1 MILDALTAIIYAI
14 GAYAIGSLPTAIWYG
29 QAFHGIDVRD
39 YGSGNAGA
47 TNTFR
52 VLGSK
57 PGIIVLLIDAFKGWT
72 ATILSFILIHNTNIH
87 EKYIPLYGMLFGALA
102 VVGHIF
108 PIFANFR
115 GGKGVATS
123 IGMVF
128 GINPE
133 LALICLIIFLV
144 VFITTNY
151 VSLGSITAAFAYPL
165 LLLSP
170 RFLPEQHFMVILGF
184 FMFAVVVLMHQKNI
198 VRLLNGEESKIHLF
212 KKKRD

>member
-1 MILDALTAIIYAI
+1 MVLDAITALIYCL

-29 QAFHGIDVRD
+29 QAFFGIDVRD
-39 YGSGNAGA
+39 FGSGNAGA

-52 VLGSK
+52 VLGTK

-72 ATILSFILIHNTNIH
+72 ATIISFILIHNTNIH

-108 PIFANFR
+108 PLFANFR

-123 IGMVF
+123 LGMVF

-144 VFITTNY
+144 VFLATNY
-151 VSLGSITAAFAYPL
+151 VSLGSVTAAFAYPL
-165 LLLSP
+165 LMLSP
-170 RFLPEQHFMVILGF
+170 RFLPDQHFMVIFGYA
-184 FMFAVVVLMHQKNI
+184 MFAIVVLTHQKNI
-198 VRLLNGEESKIHLF
+198 IRLIQGEESKIYLF
-212 KKKRD
+212 KKKRS

>member
-1 MILDALTAIIYAI
+1 MSDTITALIYCF

-29 QAFHGIDVRD
+29 QAFYGIDVREF
-39 YGSGNAGA
+39 GSGNAGA

-52 VLGSK
+52 ILGSK
-57 PGIIVLLIDAFKGWT
+57 PGIIVLVIDAFKGWT
-72 ATILSFILIHNTNIH
+72 ATVLSFILIHNSSIN
-87 EKYIPLYGMLFGALA
+87 EKYIPLYAMLFGGLA

-108 PIFANFR
+108 PLFANFR

-123 IGMVF
+123 IGMVM
-128 GINPE
+128 GVNPE
-133 LALICLIIFLV
+133 LALICLVIFLV
-144 VFITTNY
+144 VFAATNY

-184 FMFAVVVLMHQKNI
+184 LLFAVVVIMHQKNI

-212 KKKRD
+212 KKKM

>member
-1 MILDALTAIIYAI
+1 MILDAFTVILYSL

-29 QAFHGIDVRD
+29 QAFHGLDVRD
-39 YGSGNAGA
+39 FGSGNAGA

-52 VLGSK
+52 VLGSI
-57 PGIIVLLIDAFKGWT
+57 PGTVVLVIDAFKGWT

-87 EKYIPLYGMLFGALA
+87 EKFIPLYGMLFGGIA

-108 PIFANFR
+108 PMFAKFK

-128 GINPE
+128 GINPQ
-133 LALICLIIFLV
+133 LALICLVIFLV
-144 VFITTNY
+144 VFLTSHY
-151 VSLGSITAAFAYPL
+151 VSLGSITAAFAYPV

-184 FMFAVVVLMHQKNI
+184 IMFAIVVLMHQKNI
-198 VRLLNGEESKIHLF
+198 VRLLHGEESKIYLF
-212 KKKRD
+212 KKKRQ